1 MADNVLR
8 SRRSQALAPTAPDA
22 AALDV
27 RLKHANAIAA
37 AKQALPQSYANNPG
51 AILLAQEW
59 AQTRGVDLLTTI
71 QSVSFISGRPVID
84 ATMQRALAMRA
95 GYEIAI
101 EVDDRSATCELSRD
115 GKVVGRSTY
124 TVDDAK
130 TAGLL
135 GKDNW
140 KKNPKAMLVARA
152 TAQTMR
158 WHAPDVMVGVFTEDE
173 IEDPV
178 DTLTPQPNVE
188 VEGQQSI
195 DDMINAEIVEGGA
208 TSTAGTAEVVGS
220 VEDNQP
226 DAALPVTDETFA
238 ALVKLGELVDP
249 LASDLRAWVESKG
262 WSLKKG
268 ELSES
273 QAQEVLAW
281 VERRS

>member
-1 MADNVLR
+1 MTDTVLR
-8 SRRSQALAPTAPDA
+8 SRRTQAIAPITPDA

-27 RLKHANAIAA
+27 RMKHAQAIAA
-37 AKQALPQSYANNPG
+37 AKQALPPSYANNPG

-95 GYEIAI
+95 GYDISI
-101 EVDDRSATCELSRD
+101 EVDDSSATCTLTRD
-115 GKVVGRSTY
+115 GKPAGSSTY
-124 TVDDAK
+124 TIDDAK
-130 TAGLL
+130 TAGLV

-173 IEDPV
+173 LEDPV
-178 DTLTPQPNVE
+178 DTLTPQVD
-188 VEGQQSI
+188 GQQSL
-195 DDMINAEIVEGGA
+195 DDVVDAEIVEGGT
-208 TSTAGTAEVVGS
+208 TSTAGTAEAVGS
-220 VEDNQP
+220 VEEP
-226 DAALPVTDETFA
+226 TDAPLPVTDDTYARIVEA
-238 ALVKLGELVDP
+238 GGALDKAKAD
-249 LASDLRAWVESKG
+249 DLKAWIEAQG

-268 ELSES
+268 DLTEG
-273 QAQEVLAW
+273 QAQQALAW
-281 VERRS
+281 IERRA

>member
-1 MADNVLR
+1 MTDTVLR
-8 SRRSQALAPTAPDA
+8 SRRTQAVAPIAPDA

-27 RLKHANAIAA
+27 RMKHAQAIAA
-37 AKQALPQSYANNPG
+37 AKQALPPSYANNPG

-101 EVDDRSATCELSRD
+101 EVTDTSATCTLTRD
-115 GKVVGRSTY
+115 GKPVGSSTY

-173 IEDPV
+173 LEDPV
-178 DTLTPQPNVE
+178 DMLTPQPHVE
-188 VEGQQSI
+188 VEGQQSL
-195 DDMINAEIVEGGA
+195 DVVDAEIVEGGE
-208 TSTAGTAEVVGS
+208 TSTAGTAEAVGF
-220 VEDNQP
+220 VEHQP
-226 DAALPVTDETFA
+226 TAPPPVTPETYALIVA
-238 ALVKLGELVDP
+238 AGKDLGEGK
-249 LASDLRAWVESKG
+249 AGDLKAWIKSKG
-262 WSLKKG
+262 WSLQKG
-268 ELSES
+268 ELTED
-273 QAQEVLAW
+273 QAQQALAW
-281 VERRS
+281 IERRS

>member
-1 MADNVLR
+1 MSDNVLR
-8 SRRSQALAPTAPDA
+8 SRRTQALAPVAPDA

-27 RLKHANAIAA
+27 RMKHANAIAA
-37 AKQALPQSYANNPG
+37 AKQALPPSYANNPG
-51 AILLAQEW
+51 AIMLAQEW
-59 AQTRGVDLLTTI
+59 AATRGVDLLTTI
-71 QSVSFISGRPVID
+71 QTVSFISGKPVVD

-95 GYEIAI
+95 GYEIGI
-101 EVDDRSATCELSRD
+101 EVDDRSATCTLTRD

-124 TVDDAK
+124 TTDDAK

-173 IEDPV
+173 LDDPV
-178 DTLTPQPNVE
+178 ETLAPQPE
-188 VEGQQSI
+188 PQVEGQQSI
-195 DDMINAEIVEGGA
+195 EGVVD
-208 TSTAGTAEVVGS
+208 AEVV
-220 VEDNQP
+220 ED
-226 DAALPVTDETFA
+226 ATPVTDDTFA
-238 ALVKLGELVDP
+238 ALVKLGELSDP

-268 ELSES
+268 ELSED